1 MALAQAFQIKKG
13 LDLPIA
19 GVPEQAIDAAP
30 SVTRVGL
37 VGSDYHG
44 MKPTMEVNE
53 GDRVRTG
60 DLLFVDKKKEGVRF
74 TSPGTGTVVGV
85 NRGLKRVFQSVVIE
99 LDGSDDA
106 VDFGADE
113 ACGGDDLEAKL
124 NQAGLWTAFRTRPFS
139 RTPDLGTRPSAIFV
153 QAIDTNPLAADP
165 AVVIADAQYAFEAGL
180 KAVTTLTDG
189 TTYLCHAAEAEM
201 PGGDFAGVE
210 AAAFSGVH
218 PAGLPGTHIHK
229 LHPVSM
235 RRQVWTIS
243 YNDVIAIGRFLQDG
257 RLPTERVVSLAGPQ
271 VRNPRL
277 IRTRVGACLSELVDG
292 QLVAGD
298 NRVVSGSVLNGRAI
312 ESGGPFDHLGRFHN
326 QISVLAEGNKREFL
340 GWQKPGMDKYSVKKV
355 YASAVTG
362 RGQRFAMTTDRNGSK
377 RAMVPVGSY
386 EKVMPLDI
394 LPTQLLRAMITHDT
408 EEAQQLGVL
417 ELDEDDVG
425 LLTFVCPGKYDYGQI
440 LRENLTQIEKEG

>member
-19 GVPEQAIDAAP
+19 GVPEQSIDAAP
-30 SVTRVGL
+30 AVTRVGL
-37 VGSDYHG
+37 VGFDYHG

-85 NRGLKRVFQSVVIE
+85 SRGLKRVFQSVVVE

-113 ACGGDDLEAKL
+113 ACSGDDLEEKL

-165 AVVIADAQYAFEAGL
+165 AVIIADQQYAFEAGL
-180 KAVTTLTDG
+180 KAVSSLTDG
-189 TTYLCHAAEAEM
+189 TTYLCHATEAEV
-201 PGGDFAGVE
+201 PGSDFAGVE
-210 AAAFSGVH
+210 PAAFGGMH

-235 RRQVWTIS
+235 RRTVWTIS
-243 YNDVIAIGRFLQDG
+243 YNDVIAIGRLLQDG

-298 NRVVSGSVLNGRAI
+298 NRIVSGSVLNGRAI
-312 ESGGPFDHLGRFHN
+312 ESGGPFDYLGRFHN
-326 QISVLAEGNKREFL
+326 QISVLEEGTKREFL

-440 LRENLTQIEKEG
+440 LRENLTQIEREG